1 MYIAI
6 FTTVF
11 ITAIV
16 GFYILMVKE
25 NQEYKKQEL
34 SKKELKDYLKKGI
47 VK

>member
-1 MYIAI
+1 MYLILL
-6 FTTVF
+6 TTVF

-25 NQEYKKQEL
+25 NQEYKRQEL
-34 SKKELKDYLKKGI
+34 SKKELKEYIKKGI